1 MLREGCLA
9 GIITPKDI
17 MGRVVAKGLDPDTT
31 PLRMV
36 MTSNPDTVPSQT
48 TTVEA
53 LREASRSAIYP
64 IYN

>member
-31 PLRMV
+31 PVRTV
-36 MTSNPDTVPSQT
+36 MTSNPDTVPSET
-48 TTVEA
+48 TVVEA
-53 LREASRSAIYP
+53 LREARRSAVYLF
-64 IYN
+64 